1 MLTSKLKLLP
11 LLAILF
17 LSSCEKEEVI
27 PKYTESGENTF
38 AAYVNGELWI
48 PRGRPQIFKT
58 SLTYN
63 YYPEDEVLSIEAFRK
78 KEPEGEYIN
87 VNLMG
92 VDGEGVYSFQGKEQT
107 ITFSG
112 VCHYSGGYGNN
123 EYVYR
128 DGTLEITKLDTVN
141 WIIAGKFEATL
152 HKAGCDTLRITE
164 GRFDFK
170 L

>member
-1 MLTSKLKLLP
+1 MLPSKLKLLP
-11 LLAILF
+11 LLGILF
-17 LSSCEKEEVI
+17 LTSCEKEEVM
-27 PKYTESGENTF
+27 PEYSESGENTF
-38 AAYVNGELWI
+38 AAYVNGELWL

-63 YYPEDEVLSIEAFRK
+63 YYPEDEALTLEAFRK

-87 VNLMG
+87 MNLAG
-92 VDGEGVYSFQGKEQT
+92 VDGEGIYSLDGKGGG
-107 ITFSG
+107 ITFNG
-112 VCHYSGGYGNN
+112 VCNYSGGYGNN

-128 DGTLEITKLDTVN
+128 NGTLEITRFDTVN